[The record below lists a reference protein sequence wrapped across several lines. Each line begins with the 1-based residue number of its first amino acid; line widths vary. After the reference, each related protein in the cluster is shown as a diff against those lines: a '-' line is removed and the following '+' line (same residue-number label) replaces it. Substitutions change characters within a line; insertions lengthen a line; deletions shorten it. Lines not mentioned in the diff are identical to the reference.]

1 MKIIIRFQKN
11 NISRLKFS
19 IALYG
24 QYFLKIF
31 QKNLKI
37 DRILD
42 TKIVFSPISQIVTVP
57 LNRLCCEIVIFH
69 NHNFTIL
76 FCNSG
81 PIRICF

>member
-1 MKIIIRFQKN
+1 MDGFDENYYTIPKN

-42 TKIVFSPISQIVTVP
+42 TKIVFFADFT
-57 LNRLCCEIVIFH
+57 NCERP
-69 NHNFTIL
+69 
-76 FCNSG
+76 SK
-81 PIRICF
+81 